1 MNILG
6 ISFGSRNG
14 ANDSMCKEALMGA
27 EALGAE
33 VKFVHILDWDIKNCT
48 GCVACSRGLVTGKGN
63 LCSLRDDLEELI
75 EMMLDADG
83 IVMATPIFE
92 KGASG
97 FFHTLNDRLG
107 PRADKGMNI
116 IGMKIAEE
124 HGGKP
129 VDPRWIKDKVISF
142 MSIGGSDW
150 GTGAQVD
157 CAMLAMPWGWK
168 VIENKVF
175 QWSKKILMDDS
186 KISEANELGK
196 NLASAAA
203 NFEKAQWLGPEGLCP
218 HCHSNNFN
226 IEPGTK
232 KAICCLCGI
241 EGSLVDKGDRLA
253 FEFPEAQ
260 LQLAHDMLPG
270 KFKHG
275 DDIKE
280 IEGSFMEFMKTEKY
294 KNLMVKYKSYLEPL
308 KPASVRD
315 R

>member
-1 MNILG
+1 MKILG
-6 ISFGSRNG
+6 LSFGSRNG

-27 EALGAE
+27 EELGAE
-33 VKFVHILDWDIKNCT
+33 VTFIHILDWDIKNCT
-48 GCVACSRGLVTGKGN
+48 GCVACSRGLVSGRGN
-63 LCSLRDDLEELI
+63 ICSLKDDLEELI
-75 EMMLDADG
+75 ELMLDADG
-83 IVMATPIFE
+83 IVIATPIFE
-92 KGASG
+92 KGATG
-97 FFHTLNDRLG
+97 LFHTLNDRLG

-129 VDPRWIKDKVISF
+129 VDQRWIKEKAISF

-150 GTGAQVD
+150 CTGAQVD
-157 CAMLAMPWGWK
+157 CAMLALPWAWK

-175 QWSKKILMDDS
+175 QWSKKVLMDDE

-196 NLASAAA
+196 NLTRAASDI
-203 NFEKAQWLGPEGLCP
+203 EKAQWLGPEGVCP
-218 HCHSNNFN
+218 HCHTNNFN
-226 IEPGTK
+226 IEPSSK

-241 EGSLVDKGDRLA
+241 EGTLVDKGDRYA

-275 DDIKE
+275 DDIMK
-280 IEGSFMEFMKTEKY
+280 IEGGFMEFTKTENYKNMMDKY
-294 KNLMVKYKSYLEPL
+294 KAYLEPV
-308 KPASVRD
+308 KPTKK
-315 R
+315 

>member
-1 MNILG
+1 MKILG

-14 ANDSMCKEALMGA
+14 ANDSVCKEALMGA
-27 EALGAE
+27 EVLGAE
-33 VKFVHILDWDIKNCT
+33 VQFVHILDWDIKNCT

-63 LCSLRDDLEELI
+63 LCSLKDDLEELI
-75 EMMLDADG
+75 ELILDADG

-92 KGASG
+92 KGATG
-97 FFHTLNDRLG
+97 LFHTLNDRLG

-186 KISEANELGK
+186 KIAEAYNLGQ
-196 NLASAAA
+196 NLTKAAA
-203 NFEKAQWLGPEGLCP
+203 DIRKARWLGQAGVCP
-218 HCHSNNFN
+218 HCHANNFN
-226 IEPGTK
+226 IDPGSK

-241 EGSLVDKGDRLA
+241 EGTLVDKGDKFV
-253 FEFPEAQ
+253 FEFPEEQ

-294 KNLMVKYKSYLEPL
+294 RNLMDKYKSYKEPL
-308 KPASVRD
+308 KPARK
-315 R
+315 

>member
-1 MNILG
+1 MKVLG

-27 EALGAE
+27 ETAGAE
-33 VKFVHILDWDIKNCT
+33 VKFVHIYDWDIKNCT
-48 GCVACSRGLVTGKGN
+48 GCVACSRSLVTGKGN
-63 LCSLRDDLEELI
+63 LCTLKDDLEELI
-75 EMMLDADG
+75 DLLLEADG

-92 KGASG
+92 KGATG

-129 VDPRWIKDKVISF
+129 VDPRWIRDKAISF

-150 GTGAQVD
+150 STGAQVD
-157 CAMLAMPWGWK
+157 CAMLALPWGWK

-175 QWSKKILMDDS
+175 EWSKSILMEDS
-186 KISEANELGK
+186 KIGEAHQLGV
-196 NLASAAA
+196 NLAQAAA
-203 NFEKAQWLGPEGLCP
+203 DIDNASWRGPDMMCP
-218 HCHSNNFN
+218 HCHSNNFH
-226 IEPGTK
+226 IVPVSK

-241 EGSLVDKGDRLA
+241 EGTLVDKGDRFV
-253 FEFPEAQ
+253 FEFPEEQ

-275 DDIKE
+275 DDIRQ
-280 IEGSFMEFMKTEKY
+280 IEGTFMEFAKTERY
-294 KNLMVKYKSYLEPL
+294 KNLMAKYKSYLEPV
-308 KPASVRD
+308 KPSRT
-315 R
+315 